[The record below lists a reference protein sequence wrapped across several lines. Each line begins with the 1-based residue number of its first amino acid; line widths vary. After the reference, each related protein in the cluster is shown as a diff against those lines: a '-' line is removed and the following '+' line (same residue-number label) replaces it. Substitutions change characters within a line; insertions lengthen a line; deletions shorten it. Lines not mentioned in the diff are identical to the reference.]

1 MNNTHLKQSASL
13 LNYINTDFQWL
24 CSPDIINIEVSHW
37 KLQLPP
43 HDPPLFI
50 HPFIHCVPVHFAST
64 SFIYGTRT
72 LRFRNFIFLSF
83 VWMEKKYCISAKG
96 GAPIWKVCTEYML
109 DLCRTEWKIKYRKLN
124 LIRQWNHALRF
135 QCAPVTKQFI
145 THFRLNNNRT
155 VTAVTKATT
164 NEQNGMYIG
173 SQLTHSHRVWQGL
186 PGANW
191 WDKHIRTRLD
201 YICELWRVQHVPS
214 MKYVSK
220 CSKWIYADRVYH
232 ILSANQLCARLI
244 LQMNFISLHFYQ
256 GLDSGNGWK

>member
-1 MNNTHLKQSASL
+1 MELELCVFETSFFFHLCEWKKNIASVQKVVHPFERCV
-13 LNYINTDFQWL
+13 LNICWICVARNGKL
-24 CSPDIINIEVSHW
+24 NIESW
-37 KLQLPP
+37 IWL
-43 HDPPLFI
+43 DNGI
-50 HPFIHCVPVHFAST
+50 MRCVF
-64 SFIYGTRT
+64 
-72 LRFRNFIFLSF
+72 N
-83 VWMEKKYCISAKG
+83 
-96 GAPIWKVCTEYML
+96 
-109 DLCRTEWKIKYRKLN
+109 
-124 LIRQWNHALRF
+124 
-135 QCAPVTKQFI
+135 APVTKQFI

-201 YICELWRVQHVPS
+201 YVCELWRVQHVPS